1 MLVGRGADGSL
12 VLRTMT
18 HTPSVWG
25 EAGEGHQKAL
35 KNSPLPDLT
44 YVPPPK
50 QSQPRKGRFSWLP
63 HLSAWGP
70 VQVGC
75 GDPTP
80 NWPAEQRGGEPG
92 TAASSLYGLAEETG
106 KGWRD
111 LSQAA
116 GQGRRP
122 DAAP

>member
-1 MLVGRGADGSL
+1 
-12 VLRTMT
+12 MT
-18 HTPSVWG
+18 HTLSVWG

-92 TAASSLYGLAEETG
+92 TACMVWLKRRVRGGETSPRLLA
-106 KGWRD
+106 R
-111 LSQAA
+111 A
-116 GQGRRP
+116 GDPMQPP
-122 DAAP
+122 DPGGGA